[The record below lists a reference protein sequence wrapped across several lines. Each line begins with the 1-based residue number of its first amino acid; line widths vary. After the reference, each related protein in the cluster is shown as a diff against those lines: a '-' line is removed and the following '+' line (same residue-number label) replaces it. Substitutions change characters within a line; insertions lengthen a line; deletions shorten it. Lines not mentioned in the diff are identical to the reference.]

1 VQKVLLLVPTLDRS
15 GAEKQLTLLATH
27 LPRDL
32 FDIQVVALDRGGP
45 FESELKVHEISVT
58 TLNKRTKLD
67 LSALRKLRNLILDW
81 KPDVILSWL
90 FSANAYARLATIR
103 ISPKPRVIISER
115 CVDLWKSSWQHGV
128 DWLLQSRADVLM
140 ANSQSVADY
149 YQGRGFPAGKISV
162 IPNAVEVP
170 PAPATTREQFCAEL
184 DLSAETRLVGFAGRL
199 AKQKRIPDMLWAAQV
214 LRQAVPNT
222 CFVIIGDGPERDEL
236 QIRAEQ
242 LEVSEYCRFLGHR
255 EDAASLLH
263 HLDVFW
269 LASEYEGMS
278 NSLMEAM
285 ACGKPVVVSDIP
297 ANREL
302 VTHNENG
309 FVADLG
315 DSIAFSQFTQKLFE
329 DAELASRLGEAGR
342 QRLQSEFSVS
352 RLIQRFQDL
361 AAH

>member
-1 VQKVLLLVPTLDRS
+1 MLKLLLLVPTLDRS

-27 LPRDL
+27 LPRDQ

-45 FESELKVHEISVT
+45 YESMLQAHDIPVT
-58 TLNKRTKLD
+58 ILRKRSKLD
-67 LSALRKLRNLILDW
+67 FGALRKLRSIIRDW

-90 FSANAYARLATIR
+90 FSANAYARLATIG
-103 ISPKPRVIISER
+103 ISPKPKVIISER
-115 CVDLWKSSWQHGV
+115 CVDLWKSSWQHGL

-149 YQGRGFPAGKISV
+149 YQERGFPAEKISV

-170 PAPATTREQFCAEL
+170 PAPATSREQFCDEL
-184 DLSAETRLVGFAGRL
+184 GLPAETRLVGFAGRL

-242 LEVSEYCRFLGHR
+242 VEVVRFCRFLGHR

-302 VTHNENG
+302 VTHEENG
-309 FVADLG
+309 FIANLG
-315 DSIAFSQFTQKLFE
+315 DSVAFSQYTQKLFE
-329 DAELASRLGEAGR
+329 DGELASRLGEAGR
-342 QRLQSEFSVS
+342 QTLEREYSVA
-352 RLIQRFQDL
+352 RLIERFQDL
-361 AAH
+361 AAR